1 MARLRLEVHVRAPDV
16 REGGAGG
23 RVGEETVGAEDGR
36 AAGGHGRKR
45 SRGRGARRRRRER
58 RARGRGMSRQNV
70 ELMVLMRQGG
80 PRVLEGRF
88 CVSDRPPTKLAT
100 GNPSIDIFY
109 NCNYKNYVSKS
120 GTKWPSGS
128 KVMAKTVSN
137 VSLPF

>member
-1 MARLRLEVHVRAPDV
+1 MIVILIHDHSSCPRFVPPTDVRHLEHWKAKKAKVEKKIVRKTKAQENKAALQRLR
-16 REGGAGG
+16 
-23 RVGEETVGAEDGR
+23 
-36 AAGGHGRKR
+36 
-45 SRGRGARRRRRER
+45 
-58 RARGRGMSRQNV
+58 
-70 ELMVLMRQGG
+70 
-80 PRVLEGRF
+80 PRVLDGQF